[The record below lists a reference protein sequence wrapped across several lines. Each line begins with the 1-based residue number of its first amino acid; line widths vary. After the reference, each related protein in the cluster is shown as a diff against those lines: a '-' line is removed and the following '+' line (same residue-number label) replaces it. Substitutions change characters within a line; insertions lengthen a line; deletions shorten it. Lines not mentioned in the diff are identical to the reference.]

1 MTYTIRQTLLD
12 YFTGQCNVLTDNL
25 FLVQTVYSEK
35 AIHDLRVSI
44 KRIRALFRLVERFN
58 PKQFD
63 SGENFRRFKQIF
75 RPAGVLR
82 DWQVQDK
89 LLRHYAQSL
98 NLKLNDYFEFLAKAQ
113 SKAQKQ
119 FQKSLLDFDTDKLT
133 KNTKRLN
140 ESLARLADQHIR
152 PKTVDLLNQQFAL
165 AQELSLNLEEEENLH
180 EIRKITKAAFY
191 KLNLVFKE
199 RANSPKPFQALKD
212 LEEMIGD
219 WHDRQVLLQRLRRFV
234 KGEQGE
240 TLTEY
245 QKLILQLESE
255 NLAVFKQIPALVKKE
270 LQVGRI
276 LKNAKVK

>member
-1 MTYTIRQTLLD
+1 
-12 YFTGQCNVLTDNL
+12 
-25 FLVQTVYSEK
+25 
-35 AIHDLRVSI
+35 
-44 KRIRALFRLVERFN
+44 
-58 PKQFD
+58 
-63 SGENFRRFKQIF
+63 
-75 RPAGVLR
+75 
-82 DWQVQDK
+82 
-89 LLRHYAQSL
+89 
-98 NLKLNDYFEFLAKAQ
+98 LKLNDYFEFLAKAQ